1 MAALTDCPGIEHP
14 LHPITGFQQL
24 TIIGDVVGLTVP
36 QDAVMALVN
45 VQGADV
51 YWRDDGTDPNHDT
64 GMLAKQDTTFAVC
77 GGAMGTIKFIW
88 DDITAAINVSYYGNP
103 K

>member
-1 MAALTDCPGIEHP
+1 MSALTDCPGLTHP
-14 LHPITGFQQL
+14 LHPIAGFEQITVSTL
-24 TIIGDVVGLTVP
+24 VKTLTVP

-88 DDITAAINVSYYGNP
+88 DDITAAINVS
-103 K
+103 